1 VLGRATAGT
10 SARPSED
17 SLVADDS
24 EGAQDVTLV
33 YILLTFVVVRTA
45 LNGIVPLV
53 RGRPWIVDTRVEA
66 VVFAGVLVLAI
77 ALGPLGL
84 WPVAGPDAQAH
95 AIPPPSLGFLVVFG
109 MLLVGMSLSPRFSV
123 IGVRDEDF
131 RSALTGAL
139 RDGGYEYELRVD
151 ARERPSTIVL
161 AGRWQGVEVTAWSS
175 FATGNLRGKGASGH
189 VVARE
194 LVDRLRTTFASGAHH
209 PPLGP
214 SLVAIALAG
223 AVAAMFV
230 MTLP

>member
-1 VLGRATAGT
+1 MI
-10 SARPSED
+10 
-17 SLVADDS
+17 
-24 EGAQDVTLV
+24 LV

-53 RGRPWIVDTRVEA
+53 RGRPWIVDTRTE
-66 VVFAGVLVLAI
+66 VVVLAGVLVLAI

-84 WPVAGPDAQAH
+84 WPVAGPDARAQ
-95 AIPPPSLGFLVVFG
+95 AIPSPSLGFLAVLG
-109 MLLVGMSLSPRFSV
+109 MLLVGMAFSRRFSV

-175 FATGNLRGKGASGH
+175 FGTGNLGGKGASGR
-189 VVARE
+189 VVAGD
-194 LVDRLRTTFASGAHH
+194 LVDRLRATFASGAHR

-214 SLVAIALAG
+214 SVVAITLSGVLTAMYIMAL
-223 AVAAMFV
+223 
-230 MTLP
+230 P